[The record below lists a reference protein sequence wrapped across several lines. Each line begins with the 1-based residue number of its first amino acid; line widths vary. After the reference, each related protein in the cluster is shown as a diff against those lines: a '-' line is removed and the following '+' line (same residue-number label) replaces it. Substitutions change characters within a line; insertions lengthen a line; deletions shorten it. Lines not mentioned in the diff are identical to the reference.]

1 MKRMTRTLPVYLLCL
16 ALAGSA
22 LAGSASAQGKTDLSV
37 ALSSFATEVLDPA
50 LGGHLVKYYLS
61 LQFDYLVGTTP
72 DGQPSTNGGIATK
85 WEHSPDYRRWTFQ
98 LRKGVKFHN
107 GDDLTSEDVKFS
119 LQRAMGKRSTTG
131 YAGILRAM
139 VQDIETPAPDRLVIV
154 TKEPALIVPNYLSRS
169 LSTEGM
175 VLPKKYIEANGDDV
189 FARKPVGSGPYRF
202 VEQVT
207 GSHVKLAAVDGHW
220 RIGTPKY
227 KNITFRLVPEETTR
241 IALLRRGEVDI
252 AEVSRERVKE
262 LEGEGFPILMRR
274 EEAVLTMWWILGP
287 DGMVAP
293 MKDKRVREALN
304 LAIDRGE
311 IAQAIFAGKADPAPI
326 PLGLS
331 WSFRDIGLKV
341 TPEMS
346 YPYDPARAKKLL
358 ADAGQGGGFPLEV
371 YAYQL
376 PGLPEG
382 KAFAEAVAGYWEKI
396 GIKTKVVPVD
406 YPAFRKNW
414 IDRKTP
420 GSVGYFNIANRDWI
434 GTFALLEKQAYTP
447 SKPTDTVND
456 PEVDAMMA
464 QVMRQTDKDKAGALM
479 RNIYTRIRSEHLG
492 VPVVYLHSAYATS
505 KTLPKWTVG
514 TVMYDLFIDQL
525 AASK

>member
-1 MKRMTRTLPVYLLCL
+1 
-16 ALAGSA
+16 
-22 LAGSASAQGKTDLSV
+22 
-37 ALSSFATEVLDPA
+37 
-50 LGGHLVKYYLS
+50 
-61 LQFDYLVGTTP
+61 VGTTP
-72 DGQPSTNGGIATK
+72 DGQPSPNGGIATK

-131 YAGILRAM
+131 YAGILRSM
-139 VQDIETPAPDRLVIV
+139 VQDIETPAPDRVVIV

-207 GSHVKLAAVDGHW
+207 GSHVKLAAVDNHW

-227 KNITFRLVPEETTR
+227 KNVTFRLVPEETTR

-252 AEVSRERVKE
+252 AELSRERVKE
-262 LEGEGFPILMRR
+262 LEGEGFPFLPARGSCPHDVVDPR
-274 EEAVLTMWWILGP
+274 PGRDGGP
-287 DGMVAP
+287 DERQAACARPPTWPSTAP
-293 MKDKRVREALN
+293 RSPRPSSRARPTRPPSRSDCHGPSATS
-304 LAIDRGE
+304 ASGD
-311 IAQAIFAGKADPAPI
+311 AGDVH
-326 PLGLS
+326 PLRS
-331 WSFRDIGLKV
+331 V
-341 TPEMS
+341 
-346 YPYDPARAKKLL
+346 RAKKLL
-358 ADAGQGGGFPLEV
+358 AVPVRPEVPARRLRVSAPRPAGGQSLRRGGRGLLGKDRHQDQAHPRGLSRVPQELGGPEDAGLGGLNTISPT
-371 YAYQL
+371 A
-376 PGLPEG
+376 
-382 KAFAEAVAGYWEKI
+382 
-396 GIKTKVVPVD
+396 T
-406 YPAFRKNW
+406 
-414 IDRKTP
+414 
-420 GSVGYFNIANRDWI
+420 GS

-456 PEVDAMMA
+456 PEVEAAMMA

-479 RNIYTRIRSEHLG
+479 RNIYLRIRSEHLG